1 MRSDQENLDLFRLYL
16 DEVGRHPLLTG
27 DEEIHLAQTYEAGVD
42 AQLKLADTS
51 PTDPARPDLE
61 AVAEHG
67 ERATWACC
75 GRWRSST
82 GARASS
88 SPPTPPGGSARPS
101 PAGPPTMGP
110 GRSGLPV
117 HVDEQ
122 VGRLRRTQTRLHE
135 LLGREPSDAELA
147 AELDM
152 PTDKVVQ
159 LKDTAQA
166 VTSLDAPVGEDG
178 AALGDFLKDDSAVGP
193 RRAGR

>member
-1 MRSDQENLDLFRLYL
+1 
-16 DEVGRHPLLTG
+16 
-27 DEEIHLAQTYEAGVD
+27 
-42 AQLKLADTS
+42 
-51 PTDPARPDLE
+51 
-61 AVAEHG
+61 
-67 ERATWACC
+67 
-75 GRWRSST
+75 
-82 GARASS
+82 
-88 SPPTPPGGSARPS
+88 
-101 PAGPPTMGP
+101 
-110 GRSGLPV
+110 
-117 HVDEQ
+117 VDEQ